1 MENKKIT
8 HIDWNAIEEKLGNYL
23 TADKVCFILGISDEV
38 LSDYYNRRILRTEF
52 DVANRKIGYNI
63 IDVKCFAEKYLGIK
77 DGSYIH
83 DKEQKEDE
91 EKKED
96 DFFTSI
102 CSSITQ
108 RIADAKEIAEKN
120 GNECGLSYLVGC
132 FDLTTNSI
140 RNYIQTHQE
149 EYKED
154 NSKKDSLSRKE
165 ANNGDQ

>member
-1 MENKKIT
+1 MMENKKIT
-8 HIDWNAIEEKLGNYL
+8 HIDWKAIEEKLGNYL

-38 LSDYYNRRILRTEF
+38 LRDYYNRGILRTMF
-52 DVANRKIGYNI
+52 DVANRKSGFNI

-83 DKEQKEDE
+83 DKE

-154 NSKKDSLSRKE
+154 RFTK
-165 ANNGDQ
+165 

>member
-1 MENKKIT
+1 MMENKKIT
-8 HIDWNAIEEKLGNYL
+8 HIDWKAIEEKLGILL
-23 TADKVCFILGISDEV
+23 TGEQVCFLLKISNDV
-38 LSDYYNRRILRTEF
+38 LRDYYNRGILSTEF
-52 DVANRKIGYNI
+52 HPANRKQGFNI

-83 DKEQKEDE
+83 DKE

-108 RIADAKEIAEKN
+108 RIADAKEIAEKI

-154 NSKKDSLSRKE
+154 NSKTDSPNE
-165 ANNGDQ
+165 

>member
-1 MENKKIT
+1 MMENKKIT
-8 HIDWNAIEEKLGNYL
+8 HIDWKAIEEKLGNYL

-38 LSDYYNRRILRTEF
+38 LRE
-52 DVANRKIGYNI
+52 
-63 IDVKCFAEKYLGIK
+63 YLGIK

-83 DKEQKEDE
+83 DKE

-154 NSKKDSLSRKE
+154 RFTK
-165 ANNGDQ
+165 

>member
-1 MENKKIT
+1 MMENKKIT
-8 HIDWNAIEEKLGNYL
+8 HVDWKAIEEKLGNYL

-38 LSDYYNRRILRTEF
+38 LRDYYNRGILRTMF
-52 DVANRKIGYNI
+52 DVANRKSGFNI

-83 DKEQKEDE
+83 DKE

-120 GNECGLSYLVGC
+120 EMSAVYP
-132 FDLTTNSI
+132 S
-140 RNYIQTHQE
+140 
-149 EYKED
+149 
-154 NSKKDSLSRKE
+154 SLDAST
-165 ANNGDQ
+165 